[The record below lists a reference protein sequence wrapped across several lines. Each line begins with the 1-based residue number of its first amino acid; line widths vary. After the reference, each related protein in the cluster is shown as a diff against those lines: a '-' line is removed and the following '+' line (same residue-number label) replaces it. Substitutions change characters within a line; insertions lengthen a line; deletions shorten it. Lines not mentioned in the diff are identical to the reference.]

1 MRAVHLEMV
10 SDLTSEAFIA
20 CLHRFVL
27 TEVALIKF
35 GVITGL
41 TLWAQTVNLRDFN
54 DFLPNPI
61 LQHNGYQFYSS
72 KDIDWRFIP
81 ERVPHFGGLWEST
94 VKSMKMHLKVT
105 TM

>member
-41 TLWAQTVNLRDFN
+41 TLWAQTANLRDFN
-54 DFLPNPI
+54 DFYLTPFCSIMVISSIVVKI
-61 LQHNGYQFYSS
+61 LIGDLSQKGCLILEDCGS
-72 KDIDWRFIP
+72 
-81 ERVPHFGGLWEST
+81 L
-94 VKSMKMHLKVT
+94 L
-105 TM
+105 